1 MQVFGFFILK
11 RGGDALFQQADAL
24 LAYIQSREDGDQS
37 QCIAGHDVEQGQLQL
52 SVPKEGA
59 GVQGEGGESGK
70 STKEP
75 GKEECSRRS
84 RKMKGLRHTPA
95 EADEK

>member
-59 GVQGEGGESGK
+59 GVQGEGGEGGE
-70 STKEP
+70 T
-75 GKEECSRRS
+75 
-84 RKMKGLRHTPA
+84 A
-95 EADEK
+95 E